1 MGGLM
6 ARDTTVPDAYDGR
19 EQAFIKH
26 ELLKSY
32 LQKLF
37 FILGSSK
44 RSGRQIELC
53 YVDCFAGPW
62 GDESE
67 GMESTSIAISLQ
79 TLNAV
84 RHKLG
89 INGASVRIRALYVEK
104 DARAY
109 ARLAAYLQGNTP
121 GGIHA
126 EPQQGDFVALRDEI
140 LRWVGKDA
148 FTFFFI
154 DPMGWKGIEIKTLR
168 PLLGRPRS
176 EFLINFMYF
185 NINRAMSM
193 TELQAEMAELVGEPI
208 EFDRMTPDQRER
220 TILKTYR
227 SNLKRC
233 VTATRPQ
240 FPPRSAHVRVLDRA
254 HERPKYHLVY
264 VTSHARGVIEFMTIS
279 ENVDL
284 VQKQV
289 RADVKDA
296 ERERRTGTGNLFEA
310 APLVD
315 PKAGHASSDDVDQF
329 WLDYI
334 GATICRVD
342 QKVFAD
348 ILEDKDWFPGDL
360 QHSLLRLIAA
370 GEVKNLDAP
379 GRRYKR
385 PLHFEVKNGERLQR
399 IGSKA

>member
-1 MGGLM
+1 M
-6 ARDTTVPDAYDGR
+6 ARSSTVPDAYDGR

-79 TLNAV
+79 TLDLV
-84 RHKLG
+84 RQRLG
-89 INGASVRIRALYVEK
+89 INGVSARIRALYVEK
-104 DARAY
+104 DARAH
-109 ARLAAYLQGNTP
+109 ARLAAYLQSNTP
-121 GGIHA
+121 SGIHA
-126 EPQQGDFVALRDEI
+126 EPRQGDFVALRDEI

-154 DPMGWKGIEIKTLR
+154 DPMGWKGIGIETLR
-168 PLLGRPRS
+168 PLLARPRS
-176 EFLINFMYF
+176 EFLITFMYDF
-185 NINRAMSM
+185 VNRTMSM
-193 TELQAEMAELVGEPI
+193 PKWQAEMAELVGEPI
-208 EFDRMTPDQRER
+208 NLGSMAPHEREYI
-220 TILKTYR
+220 ILKTYR
-227 SNLKRC
+227 TNLKRC

-240 FPPRSAHVRVLDRA
+240 FPPRSASARVLDRGRA
-254 HERPKYHLVY
+254 RPKYHLVY
-264 VTSHARGVIEFMTIS
+264 VTSHPLGIIKFMTIS
-279 ENVDL
+279 EDVDP

-289 RADVKDA
+289 RAEVKDA
-296 ERERRTGTGNLFEA
+296 ERERRTGMADLF
-310 APLVD
+310 PTPID
-315 PKAGHASSDDVDQF
+315 PNAGHASADDVDRF

-334 GATICRVD
+334 GATVRRVD
-342 QKVFAD
+342 SNAFAD

-360 QHSLLRLIAA
+360 QDSLVRLIAA
-370 GEVKNLDAP
+370 GEVKNLDAAK
-379 GRRYKR
+379 RRLKR
-385 PLHFEVKNGERLQR
+385 PLHFEAENGERLQR

>member
-1 MGGLM
+1 M
-6 ARDTTVPDAYDGR
+6 ARGSAVPEAYDGR

-37 FILGSSK
+37 FIVGSSAG
-44 RSGRQIELC
+44 SGGQVELC

-62 GDESE
+62 GDGSE

-79 TLNAV
+79 TLDLV
-84 RHKLG
+84 RQKLG
-89 INGASVRIRALYVEK
+89 ISGVSVRIRALYIEK
-104 DARAY
+104 DARAH
-109 ARLAAYLQGNTP
+109 ARLAAYLQNNTP
-121 GGIHA
+121 RGIHA
-126 EPQQGDFVALRDEI
+126 EPLQGDFVALRDEI

-154 DPMGWKGIEIKTLR
+154 DPMGWKGIDIETLR

-185 NINRAMSM
+185 NINRTMSIP
-193 TELQAEMAELVGEPI
+193 EWQPDMAELVGEPI
-208 EFDRMTPDQRER
+208 DLEGMAPDQRER

-264 VTSHARGVIEFMTIS
+264 VTSHPRGVIEFMTIS
-279 ENVDL
+279 ESVDL

-289 RADVKDA
+289 RQEVKDA
-296 ERERRTGTGNLFEA
+296 ERERQTGMADLFQT
-310 APLVD
+310 PID
-315 PKAGHASSDDVDQF
+315 PTAGHASADDVDSF
-329 WLDYI
+329 WLDYL
-334 GATICRVD
+334 GAAIRRVD
-342 QKVFAD
+342 QKAFAD

-360 QHSLLRLIAA
+360 QASLVRLIAA
-370 GEVKNLDAP
+370 GEVKNLDAA
-379 GRRYKR
+379 GRRPKK
-385 PLHFEVKNGERLQR
+385 PLHFDAENGERLQR
-399 IGSKA
+399 SGKQT

>member
-1 MGGLM
+1 M
-6 ARDTTVPDAYDGR
+6 ARSSTVPDAYDGR

-32 LQKLF
+32 LQKPFL
-37 FILGSSK
+37 IVGSSAG
-44 RSGRQIELC
+44 SGGQIELC

-79 TLNAV
+79 TLDVV
-84 RHKLG
+84 RQRLG
-89 INGASVRIRALYVEK
+89 INGVSARIRALCVEK
-104 DARAY
+104 DSRAY
-109 ARLAAYLQGNTP
+109 ARLSAYLNDNTP
-121 GGIHA
+121 SGIHA
-126 EPQQGDFVALRDEI
+126 EPRRGNVVALRDEI

-154 DPMGWKGIEIKTLR
+154 DPMGWKGIEIETLR
-168 PLLGRPRS
+168 PLLGRRPRS

-193 TELQAEMAELVGEPI
+193 PEWQPDMAELVGEPI
-208 EFDRMTPDQRER
+208 DLEGMASDQRER
-220 TILKTYR
+220 AILKAYR

-233 VTATRPQ
+233 VTATTPQ

-264 VTSHARGVIEFMTIS
+264 VTSHPRGVIEFMTIS

-289 RADVKDA
+289 RAEVKDV
-296 ERERRTGTGNLFEA
+296 ERERRTGMADLF
-310 APLVD
+310 PTPID
-315 PKAGHASSDDVDQF
+315 PTAGHASADDVDRF

-334 GATICRVD
+334 GATVRRLD
-342 QKVFAD
+342 RNAFAD
-348 ILEDKDWFPGDL
+348 ILEDKDWFPGAL
-360 QHSLLRLIAA
+360 QASLVRLIAA
-370 GEVKNLDAP
+370 GEVKNLDAA
-379 GRRYKR
+379 GRRPKK
-385 PLHFEVKNGERLQR
+385 PLHFDADNGERLQR
-399 IGSKA
+399 IGSRA